1 MGVNMFIY
9 KSELGV
15 IARNSLIDCHV
26 KGMDSI
32 VFDNTPG
39 KRVRAF
45 IAQKDHTLWQN
56 LPVHGERLSLAIHS
70 HHCDLTISRM
80 FGKSYNVAPEEYVNA
95 GDGWMY
101 PAWKYQ
107 SHITTGKGGFVHT
120 PERNEVFVMAARE
133 LYQPIEMK
141 ARDIHTWY
149 VPYGR
154 EAAWLVREGKEDSK
168 YDSTCWSDADL
179 TKFDTSSL
187 YQPMS
192 VDYLKI
198 QLDKMKVHIL

>member
-15 IARNSLIDCHV
+15 IARNSLVDCHV

-70 HHCDLTISRM
+70 HHCDLVLSPI
-80 FGKSYNVAPEEYVNA
+80 FGYSANITPKGYPNA
-95 GDGWMY
+95 GEGSMY

-107 SHITTGKGGFVHT
+107 SQITTGNGGFVRLSE
-120 PERNEVFVMAARE
+120 PGYFS
-133 LYQPIEMK
+133 LYATTLHEPIEMK

-154 EAAWLVREGKEDSK
+154 EAAWLVREGKEDVK

-187 YQPMS
+187 YQPMP